1 MAEALGLIQPM
12 CGRFTLTAAPREVAD
27 MLALLELEEF
37 PPRYNI
43 APTQPILIALGGT
56 EARPDANR
64 PGREA
69 RLVRWGFIPSWVKE
83 LKGFPLLNNAR
94 AETAA
99 EKNAFKAAMK
109 YRRCLIP
116 ASGFYEWQRDAKGK
130 PVQAYFLKPRSG
142 RPIAFAGVME
152 TWHAPDGSEID
163 TAAILTTAAN
173 QTLRPIHDRMPVVI
187 PEGGFEMWLNC
198 RDYAPPDV
206 AGLMGRANEDVF
218 EAIAV
223 SDKVNKVANVTPD
236 VQAPIALA
244 ARPRPGDKGGDNVAP
259 DLDEGPAQ
267 RSLF

>member
-1 MAEALGLIQPM
+1 M
-12 CGRFTLTAAPREVAD
+12 CGRFTLTAAPREVAEL
-27 MLALLELEEF
+27 LALLDLEDF

-43 APTQPILIALGGT
+43 APTQPVLIALGGT
-56 EARPDANR
+56 ESRPDANR

-83 LKGFPLLNNAR
+83 LKGFPLLHNAR

-116 ASGFYEWQRDAKGK
+116 ASGFYEWRRDAKGK
-130 PVQAYFLKPRSG
+130 PAQAYFLKPRSG

-152 TWHAPDGSEID
+152 TWHSPDGSEID

-173 QTLRPIHDRMPVVI
+173 DTIRPIHDRMPVVI

-198 RDYAPPDV
+198 RDFDPADV

-223 SDKVNKVANVTPD
+223 SDRVNKVANVTPD

-244 ARPRPGDKGGDNVAP
+244 AVRHPDDKKSNAAPGRDAEPACSGSPPR
-259 DLDEGPAQ
+259 
-267 RSLF
+267 R

>member
-1 MAEALGLIQPM
+1 M
-12 CGRFTLTAAPREVAD
+12 CGRFTLTAAPDEVAEL
-27 MLALLELEEF
+27 LALLDLEDF

-56 EARPDANR
+56 ESRPEANR

-69 RLVRWGFIPSWVKE
+69 RLVRWGLIPSWVKE
-83 LKGFPLLNNAR
+83 LKGFPLLHNAR
-94 AETAA
+94 AETVA
-99 EKNAFKAAMK
+99 EKNAFRAAMK

-116 ASGFYEWQRDAKGK
+116 ASGFYEWRRDSRGR
-130 PVQAYFLKPRSG
+130 PSQAYFLRPRAG

-152 TWHAPDGSEID
+152 TWHSPDGSEID

-173 QTLRPIHDRMPVVI
+173 QTLSPIHDRMPVVI

-198 RDYAPPDV
+198 RDHDPADV
-206 AGLMGRANEDVF
+206 AGLMSRANEDVF

-223 SDKVNKVANVTPD
+223 SDKVNKVANVSPD

-244 ARPRPGDKGGDNVAP
+244 AVRAPGDKKQPEALP
-259 DLDEGPAQ
+259 RHADEPAQ